1 MDDTSICVRRF
12 VKVLLRAGHATLAE
26 NGFVADDGKVQA
38 LLAPDEVLKL
48 ASQGVVACAE
58 EICTPAAQARLWLK
72 RHMSGMA
79 DNAVQHHQINNEPN
93 ASRRGLERDLLS
105 RLAYASGESFLAP
118 HHLEA
123 GRRVARWGE
132 RAQLRQ
138 RVTMSYDPA
147 QVGGRRHGG
156 GGDIADMAAEAR
168 KSLARIYAELPR
180 DCAETI
186 IDVCVFEKG
195 LQTIE
200 TERRW
205 PRRSAKLVLRIG
217 LDQLADRLGL
227 APSATGRNNGRIRAV
242 MGKDFAPTRFE

>member
-1 MDDTSICVRRF
+1 MGEPADCVRRF
-12 VKVLLRAGHATLAE
+12 VRVLLRAGQATLTA
-26 NGFVADDGKVQA
+26 NGFIADDGTTQA
-38 LLAPDEVLKL
+38 RLAPDEVFTL
-48 ASQGVVACAE
+48 ASQGVVACAKGT
-58 EICTPAAQARLWLK
+58 CTPAAQAKPWLK
-72 RHMSGMA
+72 RRLSQLNDHA
-79 DNAVQHHQINNEPN
+79 AEPRQITPEPDGG
-93 ASRRGLERDLLS
+93 RRGLERDLLS
-105 RLAYASGESFLAP
+105 RLAHPSGESFLAP

-156 GGDIADMAAEAR
+156 GSDIADIAAEAR

-180 DCAETI
+180 DCAETV

-200 TERRW
+200 TEHRW

-217 LDQLADRLGL
+217 LDQLADKFGL
-227 APSATGRNNGRIRAV
+227 APSATGRDSVRIRALL
-242 MGKDFAPTRFE
+242 GEDFAPTRFE

>member
-1 MDDTSICVRRF
+1 MAENTVRIRRF
-12 VKVLLRAGHATLAE
+12 IKVLLRAGHAE
-26 NGFVADDGKVQA
+26 QDQDRFVASDGTARAA
-38 LLAPDEVLKL
+38 LAAGEVAGL
-48 ASQGVVACAE
+48 ASRGLVTCAKGT
-58 EICTPAAQARLWLK
+58 CTPAQEARSWL
-72 RHMSGMA
+72 RRQQSGPDGHA
-79 DNAVQHHQINNEPN
+79 GQHRRLVPGP
-93 ASRRGLERDLLS
+93 AGSRRDLERDPLS
-105 RLAYASGESFLAP
+105 RLAHATGEGFLAP
-118 HHLEA
+118 HHVEA
-123 GRRVARWGE
+123 GRRVMRWGE

-156 GGDIADMAAEAR
+156 SSDIADMAAEAR

-186 IDVCVFEKG
+186 IDVCVFDKG

-217 LDQLADRLGL
+217 LEHLADRLGL
-227 APSATGRNNGRIRAV
+227 MPSAKGRDGGRMRAAISE
-242 MGKDFAPTRFE
+242 DFAPTRFE